1 MNVTSDAL
9 LSRHFPLIVLTLLG
23 SQVYAPDA
31 NTSELSGV
39 AALTSEYIYRGLAL
53 SDGDPAFQLGLD
65 YEHDTGLFIG
75 VWASTIDLSSAMGQ
89 RDMEL
94 DYYAGFHYA
103 AQAPLA
109 ATITVLRYTYPGQTG
124 AHSYNHNEVL
134 VGATWREH
142 YSIELGYTSDLYGLG
157 RIGRHWELRSGWPV
171 AHAWVISAALGGNDL
186 RPGGY
191 LVDHALKQRQQHAE
205 VLLRPLDDDELGVD
219 QRRRVGQQAGHG
231 LQLAAGE
238 RLLLVDVGDGG
249 ERAGLPAGA
258 T

>member
-1 MNVTSDAL
+1 MNVTPDAL
-9 LSRHFPLIVLTLLG
+9 LSRHSPLIVLTLLG

-75 VWASTIDLSSAMGQ
+75 VWASTIDLSSALGQ
-89 RDMEL
+89 RDLEL

-103 AQAPLA
+103 SQAALA

-157 RIGRHWELRSGWPV
+157 RIGRHWELRSEWPV

-186 RPGGY
+186 S
-191 LVDHALKQRQQHAE
+191 
-205 VLLRPLDDDELGVD
+205 
-219 QRRRVGQQAGHG
+219 
-231 LQLAAGE
+231 
-238 RLLLVDVGDGG
+238 DVGASRYLHWDIGASARISRLTVDARWYDNEKPDGF
-249 ERAGLPAGA
+249 AAQA
-258 T
+258 SANSQFVVSVSAAF